1 MKPGYKNYMAILCM
15 WAREGP
21 VYFGKVIELYIDD
34 RLYIMTACI
43 STNNINPL
51 LPTLVIYKLWDDN
64 T

>member
-1 MKPGYKNYMAILCM
+1 MAILCM